1 MKRSKKILFS
11 LGAVL
16 PLAGGVLLT
25 SCAEAMSRTKYNFAA
40 DSDFRKAAF
49 GNIGTINQVKN
60 VVENS
65 LQLPKTAPTVT
76 MAPAAGAAGSEAAGA
91 EASTGTGNTGGTG
104 TAAAGGSGSSG
115 SSASSSAGSGSQGGE
130 TTSTGSG
137 GSSSNTS
144 GQSGSAQANTAG
156 GSGAS
161 SSNSGSQS
169 SSTQGSAAAGTAASG
184 STSETAM
191 MTMLS
196 GAWKHFDAI
205 VKAKMNSEKTT
216 AEMGLM
222 KFYTDFKAKF
232 DEVLK
237 FEGSKNLRDGTASL
251 EDLRTGK
258 TDLETK
264 AKALFT
270 VYNALGTALG
280 QSKTFDTTKKSFEE
294 LAEANQGLSTLYK
307 LMNVDVYNFAKPIEG
322 NSYNDLARFFE
333 ALNGFLGGQFA
344 MNTTTSNVFQ
354 LFGNITALLISR
366 ELRIIDGAINSVLLT
381 TPSTNR
387 EGLETLLLTN
397 VNKNS
402 TIKQRYDET
411 VKALND
417 VKAQTDQWA
426 NSPIVTKTNNQQS
439 KLEMAAAK
447 ANETSK
453 PVLTRL
459 VNALYG
465 NSANMPGFAVKG
477 LFRSVND
484 LKTQLDAVKT
494 LVSANYTSLS
504 DFINVYKMT
513 NTTWMEGVGIF
524 VNSQALNGLND
535 TEIDKLTAA
544 TNVSDAAD
552 TALFTEVKTELKR
565 LVAATTS
572 LPKNGAGQDKRSAFY
587 LNQMVRSITSDNQ
600 ARLASMGE
608 GAQEFSFYVNTAL

>member
-1 MKRSKKILFS
+1 MKRSKNILFS

-40 DSDFRKAAF
+40 DADFRKAAF

-65 LQLPKTAPTVT
+65 LQLPAMAPTVT
-76 MAPAAGAAGSEAAGA
+76 STTPAAGAAGGAGQAAGGGA
-91 EASTGTGNTGGTG
+91 AASGTSGTG
-104 TAAAGGSGSSG
+104 TTSGTGAGNAGTSSATSSGTESSGGSSSQEGSSG
-115 SSASSSAGSGSQGGE
+115 SSSNASGQGGSTQGNTSTESSRSSASGSGESASAGSG
-130 TTSTGSG
+130 TTM
-137 GSSSNTS
+137 
-144 GQSGSAQANTAG
+144 QP
-156 GSGAS
+156 
-161 SSNSGSQS
+161 
-169 SSTQGSAAAGTAASG
+169 
-184 STSETAM
+184 AM

-205 VKAKMNSEKTT
+205 VKAHTDKTN
-216 AEMGLM
+216 AENALV
-222 KFYTDFKAKF
+222 KFYNEFKAKF
-232 DEVLK
+232 AELIG
-237 FEGSKNLRDGTASL
+237 FAGSKNLTDGTASL

-264 AKALFT
+264 AKALFA
-270 VYNALGTALG
+270 VYNEFGRALG
-280 QSKTFDTTKKSFEE
+280 QTVTFDTTKSFEE
-294 LAEANQGLSTLYK
+294 LAQANEGLKTLYK
-307 LMNVDVYNFAKPIEG
+307 LNGVDVYNFAKPFAG

-333 ALNGFLGGQFA
+333 ALNAFLGGQFD
-344 MNTTTSNVFQ
+344 MNTTNQNVFQ

-366 ELRIIDGAINSVLLT
+366 ELRIIDGAINAVLLT

-447 ANETSK
+447 ANADSK
-453 PVLTRL
+453 TVLDNL
-459 VNALYG
+459 VGAIYG
-465 NSANMPGFAVKG
+465 NSNNMNMFARKG
-477 LFRSVND
+477 LLGSVRD
-484 LKTQLDAVKT
+484 LNTQLDAVKT

-524 VNSQALNGLND
+524 ANSLALNLKND
-535 TEIDKLTAA
+535 AIDKLTAA
-544 TNVSDAAD
+544 NNSDAAD
-552 TALFTEVKTELKR
+552 TALFTEVKNELKR
-565 LVAATTS
+565 LMTATAS
-572 LPKNGAGQDKRSAFY
+572 LPKNGAGQDKKSAFY